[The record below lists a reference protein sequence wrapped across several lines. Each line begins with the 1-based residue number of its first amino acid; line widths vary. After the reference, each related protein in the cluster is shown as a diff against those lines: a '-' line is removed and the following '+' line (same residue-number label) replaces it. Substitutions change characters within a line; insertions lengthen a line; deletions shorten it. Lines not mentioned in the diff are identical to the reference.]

1 MDLTQIKFD
10 EQGLVPAITQDAEN
24 GEVLMQAYMNA
35 ESLRLTLE
43 TGKMTYWSRSRQQ
56 IWVKGETSGNTQ
68 QVVEFRIDCDGDTL
82 LFKVHQKGGA
92 CHTGFRTC
100 FFRRNEGGDWVEV
113 GKPVFRPEETNR
125 RA

>member
-82 LFKVHQKGGA
+82 LFKVLQKGGA

>member
-24 GEVLMQAYMNA
+24 SEVLMQAYMNA
-35 ESLRLTLE
+35 ESLCLTLE

-68 QVVEFRIDCDGDTL
+68 QVVEFRIDCDGDAL
-82 LFKVHQKGGA
+82 LFKVLQKGGA